1 MGYVDEDL
9 RHLRWIR
16 NRLIKVHGENPN
28 TDYMIKFKA
37 ILDGLRDESPT
48 ARKGNTIMLYNIE
61 NVKYPIAGVSASPKD
76 IRDIAYVSPFKPE
89 ELDEAHDL
97 REHVYEVEDQ
107 GDIGSC
113 VVNGLLGSLET
124 IMKRNGDPEDYS
136 RMALYNMTK
145 AYSGRLGEE
154 GLYTRNA
161 YKVASTDGV
170 CFEEDYPYDKALD
183 NVRPPKDIYEE
194 AAARLVDRYEFVKKP
209 GQPLEVADI
218 VHNIRS
224 CLQEGLTVEI
234 AFPVTPSIYD
244 LAGPW
249 QEHEYLPENKDN
261 RAVGGHLV
269 RVVGCSMTHKR
280 LLCLNSW
287 GEEYGDGGYFGL
299 GFDAL
304 SHPFFEAMV
313 VRSFNGYSV
322 PLQPGV
328 FKTSSSTFTCKA
340 KVVPRAEEL
349 GEELQVW
356 VGAEIGGT
364 ALIKLPV
371 ARDAWR
377 PMNIGEPVPAAY
389 TIGYAGEENYID
401 IVTWT
406 NMDNFRGAKFY
417 ATWGRTLEQAIAT
430 NGLHLIHTL

>member
-1 MGYVDEDL
+1 
-9 RHLRWIR
+9 
-16 NRLIKVHGENPN
+16 
-28 TDYMIKFKA
+28 
-37 ILDGLRDESPT
+37 
-48 ARKGNTIMLYNIE
+48 MLYNIE

-76 IRDIAYVSPFKPE
+76 IRDIAYVSPYKPE
-89 ELDEAHDL
+89 ELDEEHDL

-113 VVNGLLGSLET
+113 VANGLLGSLET
-124 IMKRNGDPEDYS
+124 IMKRNNVPEDYS

-161 YKVASTDGV
+161 YKVASRDGV
-170 CFEEDYPYDKALD
+170 CFEDDYPYDKDLD
-183 NVRPPKDIYEE
+183 NVKPPKDIYEE
-194 AAARLVDRYEFVKKP
+194 SALRLVDRYEFVKKP
-209 GQPLEVADI
+209 LQPATVIDI

-244 LAGPW
+244 LTGPW
-249 QEHEYLPENKDN
+249 KQHQYLPEHKDN

-269 RVVGCSMTHKR
+269 RVVGCSMIHSR

-299 GFDAL
+299 GFASL
-304 SHPFFEAMV
+304 AHPFFEAMV

-328 FKTSSSTFTCKA
+328 FKTSSSAFTCKA

-349 GEELQVW
+349 DNTLRVW

-364 ALIKLPV
+364 AFIKLP
-371 ARDAWR
+371 AAQDAWR
-377 PMNIGEPVPAAY
+377 PINIGEAVPPAY
-389 TIGYAGEENYID
+389 STVYGSEENYID

-417 ATWGRTLEQAIAT
+417 ATWGETLEQAIET
-430 NGLHLIHTL
+430 NGLHLIHTVD

>member
-1 MGYVDEDL
+1 M
-9 RHLRWIR
+9 
-16 NRLIKVHGENPN
+16 
-28 TDYMIKFKA
+28 
-37 ILDGLRDESPT
+37 
-48 ARKGNTIMLYNIE
+48 
-61 NVKYPIAGVSASPKD
+61 KYPIAGVSASPKD
-76 IRDIAYVSPFKPE
+76 IRDIAYVSPYKPE
-89 ELDEAHDL
+89 ELDEEHDL

-124 IMKRNGDPEDYS
+124 IMKRNNVPEDYS

-183 NVRPPKDIYEE
+183 NVRPPAHIYELTVK
-194 AAARLVDRYEFVKKP
+194 RLVDRYEFVKKP

-249 QEHEYLPENKDN
+249 KQHQYLPEHKNN
-261 RAVGGHLV
+261 RAIGGHLV
-269 RVVGCSMTHKR
+269 RVVGCSMIHSR

-299 GFDAL
+299 GFAAL
-304 SHPFFEAMV
+304 THPFFEAMV

-328 FKTSSSTFTCKA
+328 FKTSSSAFTCKA

-349 GEELQVW
+349 GGTVRVW

-364 ALIKLPV
+364 AFIKLPK
-371 ARDAWR
+371 AQDAWR
-377 PMNIGEPVPAAY
+377 PINIGETVPAAY
-389 TIGYAGEENYID
+389 NVYADEEIYIN

-406 NMDNFRGAKFY
+406 NMANFRGAKFY
-417 ATWGRTLEQAIAT
+417 ATWGETLEQAIAT
-430 NGLHLIHTL
+430 NGLHLVHTVD

>member
-1 MGYVDEDL
+1 M
-9 RHLRWIR
+9 
-16 NRLIKVHGENPN
+16 
-28 TDYMIKFKA
+28 
-37 ILDGLRDESPT
+37 
-48 ARKGNTIMLYNIE
+48 
-61 NVKYPIAGVSASPKD
+61 KYPIAGVSASPKD
-76 IRDIAYVSPFKPE
+76 IRDIAYVSPYKPE
-89 ELDEAHDL
+89 QLDEEHDL

-107 GDIGSC
+107 EDIGTC
-113 VVNGLLGSLET
+113 VLNGLLGSLET
-124 IMKRNGDPEDYS
+124 IMKRNGHPEDYS

-145 AYSGRLGEE
+145 AYSGRLGES

-161 YKVASTDGV
+161 YKVASRDGV
-170 CFEEDYPYDKALD
+170 CFEDDYPYDKDLD
-183 NVRPPKDIYEE
+183 NVKPPAHIYEL
-194 AAARLVDRYEFVKKP
+194 AAASLVDRYEFVKKP
-209 GQPLEVADI
+209 GQPLEVVDI

-234 AFPVTPSIYD
+234 AMPITASMYD
-244 LAGPW
+244 LTGPW
-249 QEHEYLPENKDN
+249 QEHEYLPEHKDN
-261 RAVGGHLV
+261 RAIGGHLW
-269 RVVGCSMTHKR
+269 RVVGCSMVHKR

-322 PLQPGV
+322 PLQSGV

-349 GEELQVW
+349 GTNIRVW
-356 VGAEIGGT
+356 VGAEIGDT
-364 ALIKLPV
+364 ALIKLPYS
-371 ARDAWR
+371 RDAWR
-377 PMNIGEPVPAAY
+377 PINIGEAVKAAY
-389 TIGYAGEENYID
+389 IIYAKEENYID

-417 ATWGRTLEQAIAT
+417 ATWGETLEQAIAT
-430 NGLHLIHTL
+430 NGLHLIHTVD

>member
-1 MGYVDEDL
+1 M
-9 RHLRWIR
+9 
-16 NRLIKVHGENPN
+16 
-28 TDYMIKFKA
+28 
-37 ILDGLRDESPT
+37 
-48 ARKGNTIMLYNIE
+48 
-61 NVKYPIAGVSASPKD
+61 KYPIAGVSASPKD
-76 IRDIAYVSPFKPE
+76 IRDIAYVSPYKPE
-89 ELDEAHDL
+89 ELDEEHDL

-124 IMKRNGDPEDYS
+124 IMKRNNVPEDYS

-161 YKVASTDGV
+161 YKVASRDGV
-170 CFEEDYPYDKALD
+170 CFEDDYPYDKDLD
-183 NVRPPKDIYEE
+183 NVKPPADIYELASE
-194 AAARLVDRYEFVKKP
+194 RLVERYEFVKKP
-209 GQPLEVADI
+209 GQPATVTDI

-244 LAGPW
+244 LTGPW
-249 QEHEYLPENKDN
+249 KQHQYLPEHTNN

-269 RVVGCSMTHKR
+269 RVVGCSMIHNR

-299 GFDAL
+299 GFEAL
-304 SHPFFEAMV
+304 THPFFEAMV

-328 FKTSSSTFTCKA
+328 FKTSSSAFTFKA

-349 GEELQVW
+349 GGTVRVW
-356 VGAEIGGT
+356 IGAEIGGT
-364 ALIKLPV
+364 AFIKLAV
-371 ARDAWR
+371 IQDAWR
-377 PMNIGEPVPAAY
+377 PINIGEEIPYAY
-389 TIGYAGEENYID
+389 TIYGSEEENYID

-406 NMDNFRGAKFY
+406 NMANFRGAKFY
-417 ATWGRTLEQAIAT
+417 ATWGETLEKAIET
-430 NGLHLIHTL
+430 NGLHLIHTVD

>member
-1 MGYVDEDL
+1 
-9 RHLRWIR
+9 
-16 NRLIKVHGENPN
+16 
-28 TDYMIKFKA
+28 
-37 ILDGLRDESPT
+37 
-48 ARKGNTIMLYNIE
+48 MLYNIE

-89 ELDEAHDL
+89 ELDEEHDL

-124 IMKRNGDPEDYS
+124 IMKRNGYKAEDYS

-145 AYSGRLGEE
+145 TYSGRLGEE

-170 CFEEDYPYDKALD
+170 CFEDQYPYDKALD
-183 NVRPPKDIYEE
+183 NVRPPKDIYELASE
-194 AAARLVDRYEFVKKP
+194 RLVERYEFVKKP
-209 GQPLEVADI
+209 GQPLEVDDI

-244 LAGPW
+244 LTGPW
-249 QEHEYLPENKDN
+249 YTHEYLPESKDN

-269 RVVGCSMTHKR
+269 RVVGCSMIHQR

-299 GFDAL
+299 GFGAL
-304 SHPFFEAMV
+304 AHPFFEAMV

-349 GEELQVW
+349 GRTSRVW
-356 VGAEIGGT
+356 VGAEIGDT
-364 ALIKLPV
+364 AFIKLPK
-371 ARDAWR
+371 AQDAWR
-377 PMNIGEPVPAAY
+377 PMNIGEPAPAAY
-389 TIGYAGEENYID
+389 TIYADEENDID

-417 ATWGRTLEQAIAT
+417 ATWGETLEQAIET
-430 NGLHLIHTL
+430 NGLHLIHTVD